1 MPKFNRR
8 SFIALIAA
16 ALLAATSTAAP
27 ASNAAP
33 VRVAVFVGPGA
44 RGVGMFRWMQ
54 LVDQAPE
61 LRATYV
67 DGAAVRAGA
76 LRAADLV
83 VMPGG
88 SSGREAADLGAEGRA
103 ELRRFIEEGGAYVGT
118 CAGAFLLMR
127 GDPGVQGKRDMLGLA
142 PYRNRK
148 GSWGGEAMLQ
158 VAYTKEAE
166 ALCGIKAGTR
176 MERFHGGP
184 VMDPVAPLPGADFK
198 VMARFKCNLH
208 TGSMKPGLPSM
219 AGGAS
224 AVAGTFGKG
233 RVWLFSCHPEYY
245 PQTWGSVKAAFKYLT
260 GRDVAF
266 SAPQRKKGQL
276 AVAWFSKPSPGPAAA
291 ELARALVRDDDFDVV
306 PYSND
311 EVKRTD
317 LRHVDALVVPDVP
330 DAKVLAKCLSAN
342 GILNRLTAYMDRGG
356 KVVAWGGAA
365 KHIPP
370 HANLVVAPS
379 AQAVPGLLRGL
390 KDAPLPAPRT
400 GPAPQATNPV
410 RVAAYFD
417 DGAGGCA
424 ALRWVKLL
432 SLSPDCAFTAVDAA
446 DVRAG
451 ALANA
456 DLYVAPGGSSSTQAK
471 TLQPAGCSNLVAFVR
486 NGGGYF
492 GTCAGYYLAMSHAQ
506 GEKKSRG
513 RIGMLP
519 YEAQQSPYRGG
530 AELLIRFTDKAGLL
544 GLKPGSLRTVR
555 YHGGPVP
562 LPHAPVPGAD
572 IHEIATYACDGVYAF
587 STNTAPVMA
596 GHPAVVAGTFG
607 KGRLV
612 CTSPHPESYT
622 HTQDIIRGG
631 LRYITGRAFRADYP
645 QRTRG
650 NLSVGFVGSRIRKDG
665 AMLAARLYREPS
677 LDLRAV
683 AGETINYGELEHCD
697 ALVLPHP
704 GKKSVT
710 PLIRAFAENGG
721 RIFAFGRPAELANL
735 PKDVPN
741 VVACKDATALRDAL
755 IAYAREEP
763 RILPEAGAAVRKK
776 P

>member
-1 MPKFNRR
+1 MHKINRR
-8 SFIALIAA
+8 TFLGFLVAT
-16 ALLAATSTAAP
+16 LLAAVT
-27 ASNAAP
+27 NAAP

-61 LRATYV
+61 LQATYV

-76 LRAADLV
+76 LRAADVV

-88 SSGREAADLGAEGRA
+88 SPQQEATDLGASGQV

-118 CAGAFLLMR
+118 CAGAFLLMS
-127 GDPGVQGKRDMLGLA
+127 GDPGGKKKTLGIA
-142 PYRNRK
+142 PYKGRK
-148 GSWGGEAMLQ
+148 GMWGGESMLQ
-158 VAYTKEAE
+158 VEYTKEAA
-166 ALCGIKAGTR
+166 ALCGIKAGKR

-184 VMDPVAPLPGADFK
+184 VMDPVEPIPGADFK

-208 TGSMKPGLPSM
+208 TGSMKPDLPSM
-219 AGGAS
+219 AGAAS

-245 PQTWGSVKAAFKYLT
+245 PQTWSSVKAAFKYLT
-260 GRDVAF
+260 GRDITF

-291 ELARALVRDDDFDVV
+291 DLARALVRDDDFDVV
-306 PYSND
+306 PYSID
-311 EVKRTD
+311 EVRRTG
-317 LRHVDALVVPDVP
+317 LRHVDAVVVPDAT
-330 DAKVLAKCLSAN
+330 DTKALAKCLSATN
-342 GILNRLTAYMDRGG
+342 GILNDLTAYMGRGG
-356 KVVAWGGAA
+356 KVVTWGSVA
-365 KHIPP
+365 KSFAP
-370 HANLVVAPS
+370 HANLLTASS
-379 AQAVPGLLRGL
+379 AQAVPGLLRDL
-390 KDAPLPAPRT
+390 KNAPVPAPRK
-400 GPAPQATNPV
+400 GPAPKAENPV

-417 DGAGGCA
+417 NGAGGCA

-456 DLYVAPGGSSSTQAK
+456 DLYIAPGGGSSTQAK
-471 TLQPAGCSNLVAFVR
+471 TLQPLGCSNLVAFVR

-492 GTCAGYYLAMSHAQ
+492 GTCAGNYLAMSYAPN
-506 GEKKSRG
+506 EKKGRG

-530 AELLIRFTDKAGLL
+530 AELLIRFTDKAGML
-544 GLKPGSLRTVR
+544 GLKPKSLRTVR

-562 LPHAPVPGAD
+562 LPHAPIPGAD

-587 STNTAPVMA
+587 NTNTAPTMA
-596 GHPAVVAGTFG
+596 GRPAVIAGTLD
-607 KGRLV
+607 KGRIV

-631 LRYITGRAFRADYP
+631 LKYITGRDFLADYP

-650 NLSVGFVGSRIRKDG
+650 NLSVGFLGARIHKDG
-665 AMLAARLYREPS
+665 AMLVAQLYREPS

-697 ALVLPHP
+697 ALVMPHP

-710 PLIRAFAENGG
+710 PLIRAFAKNGG
-721 RIFAFGRPAELANL
+721 RIFAFGSKDELATL
-735 PKDVPN
+735 PKDLPN
-741 VVACKDATALRDAL
+741 VTACSDTAALRDAL
-755 IAYAREEP
+755 LAYAR
-763 RILPEAGAAVRKK
+763 
-776 P
+776 